1 MKIKL
6 EEKESCVAKDIS
18 WGRLQD
24 VFRQCGQM
32 RPDEVITH
40 LEIHDWGIRHY
51 TEGKQS

>member
-18 WGRLQD
+18 WNRLQD

-32 RPDEVITH
+32 RPGEVITH
-40 LEIHDWGIRHY
+40 LKVRDWGITY
-51 TEGKQS
+51 YIKDKQS